1 MRLSVRAADVGYS
14 YETRRLARR
23 LVSPM
28 CGLDQG
34 VGFLMRGRLEPR
46 FVVAGAELTGAYL
59 LAAHAEPASYHIGGT
74 GMTLDEALIRTLGET
89 VERYSQVVSAVA
101 GGHSTLVASH
111 REMQEAGRPTVPADR
126 LRFFT
131 PREYAEPE
139 FPFQPFDE
147 DAPLTW
153 VRTSSLLDGDAFWA
167 PAQLLIVG
175 YVPRR
180 GAGEPWLLPAV
191 STGTAAHTDE
201 SLAVRNALLE
211 LIQIDAA
218 MGHWYSAASA
228 PRIAFDR
235 RTRRM
240 ERLVD
245 RAFIPGQPRP
255 AFYWLP
261 SADLPGLAVACVLE
275 GPPEKVP
282 AVGVGLGID
291 LRLERAMYKALLE
304 AVGVAQLAK
313 VTLLNRAVASDGDVV
328 GIDPARIFDL
338 DANVAY
344 YAQPGRQARLW
355 EKFSPDVQVAASD
368 LPADCDLDSHGEVSL
383 LLDGFR
389 AADLRLVWLDL
400 TTPDVRGL
408 GFVSHRV
415 WSPDTLSLAL
425 PSAPPTLHPRF
436 SSYGGADHRDPHPYP

>member
-1 MRLSVRAADVGYS
+1 MARLVRHPRFERDRPGRTPDSEPHLPGPRRAVVARGPRRTVRPCRPARRPPTLTVLRVPGDAGDDEHARTGELSAVQGGPRRARCRTRRDACPPDHGRHAREPRLAGGAQLPRHGKHVHHQQAACDLPADDGGRLQRGASGAQLPRVQPDAGAAGDQPLLRHRRPAGRADWSIGRGRLAMRLSVRAADVGYS

-111 REMQEAGRPTVPADR
+111 RELKEAGRPTVPADR

-175 YVPRR
+175 YAPRR

-218 MGHWYSAASA
+218 MGHWYSAA
-228 PRIAFDR
+228 
-235 RTRRM
+235 
-240 ERLVD
+240 
-245 RAFIPGQPRP
+245 
-255 AFYWLP
+255 
-261 SADLPGLAVACVLE
+261 
-275 GPPEKVP
+275 
-282 AVGVGLGID
+282 
-291 LRLERAMYKALLE
+291 
-304 AVGVAQLAK
+304 
-313 VTLLNRAVASDGDVV
+313 
-328 GIDPARIFDL
+328 
-338 DANVAY
+338 
-344 YAQPGRQARLW
+344 
-355 EKFSPDVQVAASD
+355 
-368 LPADCDLDSHGEVSL
+368 
-383 LLDGFR
+383 
-389 AADLRLVWLDL
+389 
-400 TTPDVRGL
+400 
-408 GFVSHRV
+408 
-415 WSPDTLSLAL
+415 
-425 PSAPPTLHPRF
+425 
-436 SSYGGADHRDPHPYP
+436 